1 MNVGIKKLA
10 SYLMIWAVVTCS
22 SCNCNSLPLHD
33 ECIGIVVKK
42 FRNPDDHL
50 AYTIWVEG
58 KYGKQDIRNIIT
70 DDRDSLYLY
79 HKINL
84 GDSIIKN
91 KGIKAYHVKGH
102 NTDYFYERQCN

>member
-1 MNVGIKKLA
+1 MDVGIRKVA
-10 SYLMIWAVVTCS
+10 SYLIIWAVTGCKS
-22 SCNCNSLPLHD
+22 WSCDFLPLHD

-58 KYGKQDIRNIIT
+58 KYGKQDLFNIIS

-79 HKINL
+79 HKISL
-84 GDSIIKN
+84 GDSIIKR
-91 KGIKAYHVKGH
+91 KGIKTYHIKGK
-102 NTDYFYERQCN
+102 NKDYFYEHQCN